1 MARTADPNLRD
12 NILAAAR
19 AVFAAKG
26 YADARLSDIAE
37 KAGIATASIY
47 AHFEGKEDIAIGLG
61 EQLITRIYAAA
72 LPELANLNVSAAIA
86 GAVHAAFEASRRDR
100 DLLQLVH
107 LQAGLLA
114 RAKLRPLAV
123 RTRLHGQ
130 LQDLL
135 EARMKAG
142 LIRRYDPAI
151 LARLISGFVEYTAE
165 ACLVW
170 GDGDVAPFEKTLI
183 DLLRNA
189 LLPAPRRPGQR
200 LVATLR
206 ARHTHPSKP

>member
-1 MARTADPNLRD
+1 MIREALGALG
-12 NILAAAR
+12 I
-19 AVFAAKG
+19 
-26 YADARLSDIAE
+26 ARLGSP
-37 KAGIATASIY
+37 G
-47 AHFEGKEDIAIGLG
+47 
-61 EQLITRIYAAA
+61 
-72 LPELANLNVSAAIA
+72 
-86 GAVHAAFEASRRDR
+86 FEADDVIGTLTHRHRGVMPVDVVTGDR